1 MKRWLAMFTCA
12 LPGCHAY
19 DLVQPE
25 SVPITV
31 SISVVARHDA
41 RTVAGASIFIDPGID
56 ETGDFRRVPIEPSVV
71 DGSTL
76 QAHVAPG
83 GRFVSYGK
91 VDTTALMLAPRMV
104 SFSVPVL
111 STARI
116 SPTVLV
122 PIVVGA
128 DSGRVT
134 LRGTDDLRLRLSYP
148 AGMVQSD
155 YEFGSWNLSL
165 RTVACNSGV
174 RVLDLGGSGLA
185 PAELR
190 IPRDLI
196 ATGGAGS
203 LVACLRLFLARSE
216 RMETM
221 SLFVSSSAD
230 VTWSVTV
237 EP

>member
-1 MKRWLAMFTCA
+1 MKRGLTLLSC
-12 LPGCHAY
+12 LLTGCMGY

-25 SVPITV
+25 SERTTV
-31 SISVVARHDA
+31 SITVVARHDS
-41 RTVAGASIFIDPGID
+41 RTVAGANIFIEPGID

-76 QAHVAPG
+76 QPHVAPG

-91 VDTTALMLAPRMV
+91 VDTTALMLVPRMV
-104 SFSVPVL
+104 SFSIPVL

-116 SPTVLV
+116 SPTVFV

-128 DSGRVT
+128 DSGRAT

-148 AGMVQSD
+148 AGTVPSD
-155 YEFGSWNLSL
+155 YEFASWNLSL
-165 RTVACNSGV
+165 RTIACNSGA
-174 RVLDLGGSGLA
+174 RVLDLGGSGMA

-203 LVACLRLFLARSE
+203 FVACLRLFLARSE
-216 RMETM
+216 RMETI
-221 SLFVSSSAD
+221 SLFVSSSAE